1 MIEDKKLGLKI
12 TENPLEELWT
22 RVIESTKA
30 RINELENIFNFVE
43 KAVIET
49 AEKRFANLTSKK

>member
-22 RVIESTKA
+22 RVIDSTKA
-30 RINELENIFNFVE
+30 RINELENTLIVE

-49 AEKRFANLTSKK
+49 AEKRLADLTSKK